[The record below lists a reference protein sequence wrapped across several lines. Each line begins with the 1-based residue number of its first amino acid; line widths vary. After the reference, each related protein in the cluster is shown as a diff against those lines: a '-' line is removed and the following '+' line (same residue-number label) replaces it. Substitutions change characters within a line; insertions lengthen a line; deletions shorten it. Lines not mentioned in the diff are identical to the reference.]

1 MTVDPFE
8 LIDESDDELK
18 LEEAAI
24 LLIVFDAIEKA
35 FNRLQKRIAVALRTG
50 QFRVVTT
57 GTQLY
62 QLFAPLAP
70 GGSDVLLRAA
80 QSLLTKSTKR
90 GLDLAEVLT
99 KPVSQSPVAVS
110 IPKSALELEAKRVR
124 EYLFRHTQSFA
135 IKAEE
140 VITEG
145 VAKGHSVEKMTD
157 ELRRGTNVL
166 KSRAEMVVRTES
178 CRAHFQAK
186 MNYLKANGFRLVIYY
201 ATPDERTC
209 PYCAAQSG
217 RIFKIEAFPSLPRH
231 PYCRCSMV
239 PYSKDPYA
247 TSSSYD
253 AARKAHRKAVLSYA
267 KSRGVRLNEGPAAFE
282 LSDPL
287 PFRKDGKDG

>member
-1 MTVDPFE
+1 MTVDPFD
-8 LIDESDDELK
+8 LIDQSDDELK

-24 LLIVFDAIEKA
+24 LLVVFDAIEKA
-35 FNRLQKRIAVALRTG
+35 FHRLQKRIAVALRTG

-80 QSLLTKSTKR
+80 QTLLTKSTKK
-90 GLDLAEVLT
+90 GLDLAAVLT
-99 KPVSQSPVAVS
+99 KPVTQSPIAVT
-110 IPKSALELEAKRVR
+110 IPRSALELEAKRVR
-124 EYLFRHTQSFA
+124 EYLFRHTESFA

-140 VITEG
+140 IITEG
-145 VAKGHSVEKMTD
+145 VANGHSVEKMT
-157 ELRRGTNVL
+157 ENLRRRTNVL

-186 MNYLKANGFRLVIYY
+186 MTYLKANGFKLVIYY

-217 RIFKIEAFPSLPRH
+217 RIFKLEAFPSLPRH
-231 PYCRCSMV
+231 PYCRCAVV
-239 PYSKDPYA
+239 PYSTNPYA
-247 TSSSYD
+247 TSSPYD
-253 AARKAHRKAVLSYA
+253 VARKAHRNEVLSYA

-287 PFRKDGKDG
+287 PFRKDGKDR

>member
-1 MTVDPFE
+1 MTQDPFD
-8 LIDESDDELK
+8 LVDQSDEELK

-24 LLIVFDAIEKA
+24 LLVVFGAIEKA
-35 FNRLQKRIAVALRTG
+35 FNRLQRRIAAAIRTG
-50 QFRVVTT
+50 RFRVVEA
-57 GTQLY
+57 GNQLY

-80 QSLLTKSTKR
+80 QSLVAKSTKK
-90 GLDLAEVLT
+90 GLDLAAALAR
-99 KPVSQSPVAVS
+99 PVVQSPIAVT
-110 IPKSALELEAKRVR
+110 IPKSSLELEAKRVR

-140 VITEG
+140 IITEG
-145 VAKGHSVEKMTD
+145 VAKGHSVEKMTE

-178 CRAHFQAK
+178 TRAHFQAK
-186 MNYLKANGFRLVIYY
+186 LAWLKANGFKLVIYY

-217 RIFKIEAFPSLPRH
+217 RIFKIESVPELPRH
-231 PYCRCSMV
+231 PYCRCTIV

-247 TSSSYD
+247 TSSPYD
-253 AARKAHRKAVLSYA
+253 AARKAHRKEVLSYA
-267 KSRGVRLNEGPAAFE
+267 KARGIRLNEGPAAFE

-287 PFRKDGKDG
+287 PFRKDGKDR